1 MKKSYLRKKAF
12 TLIEILLA
20 LAILGVGLVGI
31 LSLFAVGAGSARQA
45 LNETRAA
52 LLGQIVLE
60 EIKYLGASTS
70 ANFNTVTSSLG
81 INAYKTGLT
90 EYNNFTL
97 GLVVTDNPLGAT
109 QAPNLKKIDLTVSWD
124 KGNKQEKFVTYI
136 TKYGP

>member
-1 MKKSYLRKKAF
+1 MKKSYLREKSF

-20 LAILGVGLVGI
+20 LAILGAGLVGI
-31 LSLFAVGAGSARQA
+31 LSLFAVGSGSVHQA

-52 LLGQIVLE
+52 LLAQIVLE

-70 ANFNTVTSSLG
+70 ANFNTISDTLD
-81 INAYKTGLT
+81 IDAYRTGLT

-97 GLVVTDNPLGAT
+97 GLDVTDAPLGV
-109 QAPNLKKIDLTVSWD
+109 QAPNLKKIEVTVSWD
-124 KGNKQEKFVTYI
+124 AGNKQEKFVTYI